1 MQHPIYIQITR
12 MSSTM
17 ENCDE
22 IWKQEKEVKLKGV
35 FIIEILYIINWNLCI
50 CVCLYKK
57 ALNLHRSSCSIK
69 FCNALNHVVNTYFCC
84 KNYEIIEFFFWSEK
98 KLLWKKSS
106 HFANKKFLLYYMN
119 KRSKIH
125 LLTFSYNV

>member
-22 IWKQEKEVKLKGV
+22 IWKQEKEIKLKGV

-69 FCNALNHVVNTYFCC
+69 FCNALNHVVYVNTYFCC
-84 KNYEIIEFFFWSEK
+84 KNYEIIDFF
-98 KLLWKKSS
+98 LV
-106 HFANKKFLLYYMN
+106 NKKTPL
-119 KRSKIH
+119 KKII
-125 LLTFSYNV
+125 TFCKLKVSLILHE

>member
-22 IWKQEKEVKLKGV
+22 IWKQEKEIKLKGV

-50 CVCLYKK
+50 CACLYKK

-69 FCNALNHVVNTYFCC
+69 FCNALNHVVYVNTYFCC
-84 KNYEIIEFFFWSEK
+84 KNYEIIEFFF
-98 KLLWKKSS
+98 L
-106 HFANKKFLLYYMN
+106 FNKKNPL
-119 KRSKIH
+119 KKII
-125 LLTFSYNV
+125 TFCKLKVSLILHE

>member
-22 IWKQEKEVKLKGV
+22 IWKQEKEIKLKGV
-35 FIIEILYIINWNLCI
+35 FIIEILYIINRNLCI

-84 KNYEIIEFFFWSEK
+84 KNYEIIDLFF
-98 KLLWKKSS
+98 LV
-106 HFANKKFLLYYMN
+106 NKKTPL
-119 KRSKIH
+119 KKII
-125 LLTFSYNV
+125 TFCKLKVSLILHE

>member
-22 IWKQEKEVKLKGV
+22 IWKQEKEIKLKMV

-84 KNYEIIEFFFWSEK
+84 KNYEIIEFFFGQKKNSFEK
-98 KLLWKKSS
+98 NHHILQTKS
-106 HFANKKFLLYYMN
+106 
-119 KRSKIH
+119 
-125 LLTFSYNV
+125 FSYTTWISDRKYIY